1 VATLAVVL
9 AACGGGDADT
19 GDASADADQATGDAA
34 DAAQEDAAGDE
45 ATDDAPPAEETGGDV
60 LVFGTTDRP
69 STIDPADV
77 YEKFASDL
85 LFNTT
90 NRLVEFDPETDEI
103 GPGVAES
110 WEVSDDGR
118 TYTFTLR
125 DGVVF
130 QDGSEMTSEDV
141 AWSLNRTLNINHPDG
156 ASFLLAG
163 IETIDTP
170 DPQTVVVTIAEA
182 DSTFLARL
190 NYTVATVLPSDSD
203 VYAAPE
209 ERLEAAGDDDAAGEA
224 LLDEAESFI
233 TREQVVGTGPYE
245 LTDYQPGV
253 SMTLERFADYW
264 GEAPAID
271 TIRIQFFEST
281 TQMRNAL
288 AAGEIDMAMNDLDP
302 TETASL
308 EEEEG
313 IEVLSEP
320 GGRTSYIVFDVTQEP
335 FTDPAVRR
343 TMAALID
350 RERIVEEA
358 FQGQAQPLFSML
370 PESYGASRDYMS
382 DLEPELE
389 GVEDPIEFELWYPAD
404 RYTNQAQVAEVITR
418 SLNESGLFNVTTNT
432 AEWATEYST
441 HLTDGAYGA
450 FLLGWYPDYV
460 DPHSFIEPFYHSQRG
475 LFGYY
480 ANDAMD
486 TLIDEAQEVEQGSAE
501 RDEIYDEIQQLAAE
515 DMPFIPLYSEGQ
527 EAYFDERVQGVED
540 TLGPAQQTWFYVL
553 SLQE

>member
-1 VATLAVVL
+1 
-9 AACGGGDADT
+9 
-19 GDASADADQATGDAA
+19 
-34 DAAQEDAAGDE
+34 
-45 ATDDAPPAEETGGDV
+45 
-60 LVFGTTDRP
+60 
-69 STIDPADV
+69 
-77 YEKFASDL
+77 
-85 LFNTT
+85 
-90 NRLVEFDPETDEI
+90 
-103 GPGVAES
+103 
-110 WEVSDDGR
+110 
-118 TYTFTLR
+118 
-125 DGVVF
+125 
-130 QDGSEMTSEDV
+130 
-141 AWSLNRTLNINHPDG
+141 
-156 ASFLLAG
+156 
-163 IETIDTP
+163 
-170 DPQTVVVTIAEA
+170 
-182 DSTFLARL
+182 
-190 NYTVATVLPSDSD
+190 
-203 VYAAPE
+203 
-209 ERLEAAGDDDAAGEA
+209 
-224 LLDEAESFI
+224 
-233 TREQVVGTGPYE
+233 
-245 LTDYQPGV
+245 
-253 SMTLERFADYW
+253 
-264 GEAPAID
+264 
-271 TIRIQFFEST
+271 
-281 TQMRNAL
+281 
-288 AAGEIDMAMNDLDP
+288 
-302 TETASL
+302 
-308 EEEEG
+308 
-313 IEVLSEP
+313 
-320 GGRTSYIVFDVTQEP
+320 VFDVTQEP